1 MTITRDD
8 GPSEAPKRGRRKAV
22 RTSQLWRARD
32 RFHFSLRIALTVSL
46 IVCCTMTALGLWLSR
61 HVHDAEIDNAADQS
75 AFYMNVLFSPA
86 LRGLPTD
93 RPIPS
98 EVMDHLD
105 STLGYLKGRPVL
117 TVVIWWRDG
126 TVAYSTDKAMIGRQF
141 NAAQL
146 ESVFAGTIRAHI
158 SDALTDHGARRQE
171 AVGLPLLEIYAP
183 LRDSETDIVFAAGE
197 FYQDASHLL
206 ADIRRLN
213 TAIWSTVALAT
224 ALMLAM
230 LALVAG
236 HARAVVE
243 AHRTELSRRLI
254 EASQL
259 ASDNADLLKAAEKA
273 RIDAFQI
280 NEDLLHKL
288 GADIHDG
295 PLQLLGL
302 IMLRLEGFGEQ
313 SRSLLE
319 DPVQRA
325 KTIDFV
331 ARTVKELRDMSGGL
345 TLPEIGALDLEQ
357 TIRLAVARHES
368 NTETSVLL
376 QFDELPRDTS
386 MPLRIC
392 VYRVVQEA
400 LNNAFWHADG
410 AGQVVRA
417 SLADGGVVVAISD
430 AGQVRPDRP
439 SKRGKESSLGLQG
452 LARRVAAFGGSV
464 EVSAPPGGGTTVT
477 ARFPVTRDEQRMDD
491 DDIPGGSPRR
501 TFPELP

>member
-1 MTITRDD
+1 MTAASRDGEPTR
-8 GPSEAPKRGRRKAV
+8 PRWRGARSIL

-32 RFHFSLRIALTVSL
+32 RLHFSLRIVLAISL
-46 IVCCTMTALGLWLSR
+46 IVCCTMAALGLWLSR

-86 LRGLPTD
+86 LRELAAGA
-93 RPIPS
+93 PIPP
-98 EVMDHLD
+98 EAVERLD

-126 TVAYSTDKAMIGRQF
+126 TVAYSTDRAMIGRRF
-141 NAAQL
+141 NAAPL
-146 ESVFAGTIRAHI
+146 EPVFAGDIKAHI
-158 SDALTDHGARRQE
+158 SDALTSHGARRQE

-183 LRDSETDIVFAAGE
+183 LRDNETGVVFAAGE

-230 LALVAG
+230 LALVARRA
-236 HARAVVE
+236 HAAVE
-243 AHRTELSRRLI
+243 AHRAELSRRLI
-254 EASQL
+254 EANRL
-259 ASDNADLLKAAEKA
+259 AADNAELLKAAEKA

-302 IMLRLEGFGEQ
+302 IMLRLEGIGEQ

-319 DPVQRA
+319 DPAQRA
-325 KTIDFV
+325 RTIDFV
-331 ARTVKELRDMSGGL
+331 ARTVKELREMSGGL
-345 TLPEIGALDLEQ
+345 TLPEIGDIDLEL
-357 TIRLAVARHES
+357 TIRLAAARHES
-368 NTETSVLL
+368 NTETTVLL
-376 QFDELPRDTS
+376 YLGKLPQETS

-400 LNNAFWHADG
+400 LNNAFWHAGG
-410 AGQVVRA
+410 AGQTVRA
-417 SLADGGVVVAISD
+417 SLVDGAIVVAISD
-430 AGQVRPDRP
+430 AGPAQPDTP
-439 SKRGKESSLGLQG
+439 PKRCKDSSLGLQG

-477 ARFPVTRDEQRMDD
+477 ARFPFAGKGEGTA
-491 DDIPGGSPRR
+491 
-501 TFPELP
+501 